1 MKMAKKKIETQDKN
15 IRKFKETR
23 TLKVKL
29 TDPEVLEF
37 ADQLARSVD
46 ESTRLEEEKKALTDS
61 FKAKIT
67 EVEAKIQKLTN
78 YVRNRYDYRP
88 VDCEQTMDNNKGTS
102 VIVRIDTNEVIE
114 ERNLTYEERQ
124 GNLFKDDEEETE

>member
-1 MKMAKKKIETQDKN
+1 MAKKKIETQDKN